1 MRCLRGVALGIF
13 IIGLW
18 ALPVWA
24 GEVLVGLYLDDSPA
38 DAMRVVYK
46 DENHFRIDML
56 ADDRTTGFILVT
68 ENRRWLA
75 ERDFARKIWEVFD
88 FDLILAVFGPEGG
101 ILTDEPGAMTIAST
115 GEQTVNGLAGQAFTV
130 TPAGAAR
137 AFKLV
142 LTADADIAAVT
153 RAWAS
158 VVKDLG
164 ETETVMFLTAMETIA
179 AESQEHYG
187 LLRYNDKLVLKSIRR
202 VEYPDNYFELPRDIE
217 VIGPQGLLD

>member
-1 MRCLRGVALGIF
+1 MRRFRGTILGI
-13 IIGLW
+13 LMLLLTTQ
-18 ALPVWA
+18 AWA

-75 ERDFARKIWEVFD
+75 ERDFARKLWEVFD

-101 ILTDEPGAMTIAST
+101 IVADDFADMTAAQT
-115 GEQTVNGLAGQAFTV
+115 GEQSVNGMAGTAFTV
-130 TPAGAAR
+130 TSETGEK
-137 AFKLV
+137 AFRLV
-142 LTADADIAAVT
+142 LTEDADIVAVT
-153 RAWAS
+153 SAWAS

-164 ETETVMFLTAMETIA
+164 ETETVMFLNAMEAIGL
-179 AESQEHYG
+179 ENQKQYG
-187 LLRYNDKLVLKSIRR
+187 LLRYNDKFILKSIRK
-202 VEYPDNYFELPRDIE
+202 VEYPDNYFQLPRDIE